1 MCTLVQV
8 GATLPYQGGQ
18 KAAKYQVYAPD
29 DISLPAQTAVQIL
42 LGYRVNLQPLL
53 MIHMFATIGLK
64 SQDIWAMEIHDGNRQ
79 HILIKR
85 ICRGSV
91 KLILKPVI

>member
-8 GATLPYQGGQ
+8 GATLPYRGGQ
-18 KAAKYQVYAPD
+18 KAAKYQVYEPD

-53 MIHMFATIGLK
+53 IIHVCYHKTQEPGHMGYGDT
-64 SQDIWAMEIHDGNRQ
+64 
-79 HILIKR
+79 
-85 ICRGSV
+85 
-91 KLILKPVI
+91 